1 MPILMGRIS
10 FMPHERLSDIDI
22 PITHPG
28 FYQRKF
34 AKCMAG
40 IWIKSSFIPASLP
53 PRMIPSGPVFG
64 QRNWPLWERGV
75 LKCSPESSDIGIDLS
90 VLRNGSEKTILVGQE
105 KGIDMRLALD
115 VIRCGRDELFDVALI
130 FSQDQDLS
138 KVAVEIRRIAAR
150 QKRWIKIASAFPLS
164 PASVN
169 KRGINRTDW
178 IKIDKALYDSCVD
191 PGDYRPE

>member
-1 MPILMGRIS
+1 MYGWHLDKI
-10 FMPHERLSDIDI
+10 F
-22 PITHPG
+22 
-28 FYQRKF
+28 FYT
-34 AKCMAG
+34 G
-40 IWIKSSFIPASLP
+40 
-53 PRMIPSGPVFG
+53 IPSPQDDPFWSGFWAKKLAIMGTRSVEVFSRELRY
-64 QRNWPLWERGV
+64 RNRSIRLE
-75 LKCSPESSDIGIDLS
+75 D
-90 VLRNGSEKTILVGQE
+90 GSEKTILVGQE
-105 KGIDMRLALD
+105 KGIDIRLALD

-138 KVAVEIRRIAAR
+138 EVAVEIRRIAAR